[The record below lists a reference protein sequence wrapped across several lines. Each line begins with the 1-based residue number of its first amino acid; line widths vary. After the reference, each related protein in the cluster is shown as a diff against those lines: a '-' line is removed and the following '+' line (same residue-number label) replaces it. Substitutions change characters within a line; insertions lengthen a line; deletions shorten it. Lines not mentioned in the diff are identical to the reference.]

1 MSQCELIAREIPLHP
16 LLPAAIRERL
26 SGRRVSFSLPRSV
39 RMRLKPPEEITVSQ
53 CAAKYRQVTG
63 IDARPGPWRN
73 DLMPHTVFPMDL
85 FQRPWVKE
93 IWLCWPERT
102 AKTNVMLNCLA
113 SVTKGI
119 RNLPPGNVFWL
130 EPTDPDAGNNLKTKI
145 IPMYRESPGLRRYLS
160 RRADDTGKTQ
170 ISFSHGMYLFPASA
184 NSARSMANFFGKYC
198 FGNEVDKYPLMVGT
212 ETDPVKL
219 IRKRGRDEN
228 SSKRMF
234 GSTPAGRF
242 VYKGTMSC
250 RQVFQYQNRCP
261 HCDKLV
267 PMDDQHLIIPD
278 GATADE
284 VENGDVEVGYACNV
298 CGGVWDEYD
307 RELSFKNGQW
317 VCIKGADDPRPASVG
332 LHSSALPFPMIPLTE
347 YCGKYLRSK
356 GGELA
361 DKVDYAHGYQVVD
374 YKGEKVDR
382 KEDQIKRLCD
392 DRPEG
397 LVPSRPIAAISCTA
411 DMQKHG
417 FWYKITAWG
426 YGMEQE
432 SWLLKCGFVDSWEG
446 LRRVMFESEFQDV
459 AKNRYIVTLRGLD
472 SGGGEGEHADLSRT
486 AESYIF
492 AAQNPGVILFKGRQR
507 MSREYNVTA
516 VDRIPGTNKPL
527 PGGASLYTINTTFF
541 KDKLSGKLLVGP
553 SDPGAWHLHSGY
565 SAEQLELKARG
576 EKIDGS
582 LLKDLFSQMT
592 AEYKN
597 DQGLY
602 ECPKNKAN
610 HLWDCAQME
619 MALVEI
625 SQVKMWPDPE
635 DLKSMQQQSSARM
648 LSSGV

>member
-1 MSQCELIAREIPLHP
+1 MSQVELIAREISLHP
-16 LLPAAIRERL
+16 LLPAEIHERL
-26 SGRRVSFSLPRSV
+26 AGRQVRFALPRSV
-39 RMRLKPPEEITVSQ
+39 RLRLKPPEEITVSQ

-63 IDARPGPWRN
+63 VDARRGPWRN
-73 DLMPHTVFPMDL
+73 DLVPHASFPMDL

-93 IWLCWPERT
+93 MWLCWPERT

-113 SVTKGI
+113 AVTRGI
-119 RNLPPGNVFWL
+119 RHLPPGNVFWL
-130 EPTDPDAGNNLKTKI
+130 EPTDPDAGANLKTKI
-145 IPMYRESPGLRRYLS
+145 IPMFRESPGLKRYLS
-160 RRADDTGKTQ
+160 RRADDTAKTQ
-170 ISFSHGMYLFPASA
+170 IVFSHGMHLFPASA
-184 NSARSMANFFGKYC
+184 NSARSMANFFGRYC
-198 FGNEVDKYPLMVGT
+198 FGNEVDKYPPMVGS

-242 VYKGTMSC
+242 IYKGTMSC

-261 HCDKLV
+261 HCEKLV
-267 PMDDQHLIIPD
+267 LMDDQHLSIPD
-278 GATADE
+278 GATAEE
-284 VENGDVEVGYACNV
+284 VENGDVAVGYACNA
-298 CGGVWDEYD
+298 CGVEWDEYD
-307 RELSFKNGQW
+307 REISYKTGKW
-317 VCIKGADDPRPASVG
+317 VCVKGEDDPRPSSVG
-332 LHSSALPFPMIPLTE
+332 LHATALPFPMIPLSE

-382 KEDQIKRLCD
+382 KEDQIRRLCD

-397 LVPSRPIAAISCTA
+397 LVPSLPIAAITCAA
-411 DMQKHG
+411 DMQKRG

-426 YGMEQE
+426 YGLEQE

-446 LRRVMFESEFQDV
+446 LRRIMFESQFEDV
-459 AKNRYIVTLRGLD
+459 AKNKYIVTLRGLD
-472 SGGGEGEHADLSRT
+472 SGGGEGEEHADLSKT
-486 AESYIF
+486 AEAYLF
-492 AAQNPGVILFKGRQR
+492 AAANPGVILFKGRQR

-516 VDRIPGTNKPL
+516 IDRIPGTNKPL
-527 PGGASLYTINTTFF
+527 PGSASLYTINTTFF

-565 SAEQLELKARG
+565 SAEQLELKAKG
-576 EKIDGS
+576 EKIQGD
-582 LLKDLFSQMT
+582 LLKDLCSQMV

-597 DQGLY
+597 EQGLY

-610 HLWDCAQME
+610 HLWDCSQME
-619 MALVEI
+619 LALVEI
-625 SQVKMWPDPE
+625 AQVKMWQKPDE
-635 DLKSMQQQSSARM
+635 HSQAGRRVRGQGL
-648 LSSGV
+648 